1 MLSTVCQQELHVLIH
16 TLPSIDVLLPAAGP
30 QRKAVLK
37 THSYVMGISEGSIFQ
52 KLLILNITFF
62 LFDLIFTS
70 LGIFSQ
76 RKLQAVPSGHGFL
89 PQP

>member
-1 MLSTVCQQELHVLIH
+1 MLIH
-16 TLPSIDVLLPAAGP
+16 TLPSVDVLLPAAEP

-37 THSYVMGISEGSIFQ
+37 THSYVMGISEDVFFQ

-70 LGIFSQ
+70 LGTFSR
-76 RKLQAVPSGHGFL
+76 RKTQAVLGGHVFL
-89 PQP
+89 PHP